1 MAGRLAG
8 KIGIIT
14 GAARGQGAA
23 EAWLFASEGAQL
35 LISDVLEE
43 PLGELAEKMTAAG
56 HEVESRRLD
65 VTVEDEWQE
74 AVDAAEGRFGRVDFL
89 INNAGILD
97 PAGIEETT
105 RESWDCVLAVNQT
118 AAIQY
123 APDGIRVNSIFT
135 RDTSTPR

>member
-1 MAGRLAG
+1 
-8 KIGIIT
+8 
-14 GAARGQGAA
+14 
-23 EAWLFASEGAQL
+23 
-35 LISDVLEE
+35 
-43 PLGELAEKMTAAG
+43 MTAAG

-65 VTVEDEWQE
+65 VTVEDEWRE